1 MAKRYGACMDVI
13 ESDHKPVRCKFHVQV
28 AHVDRS
34 VRRQEFGEV
43 VRFNEKVRS
52 ILEQLRY
59 VPETTVSTNSI
70 RLQSQDTVILR
81 ITNKDV
87 KEKAIFRIVCAGV
100 CTVNEDED
108 ESTYHSRGSYGFPR
122 WLEVTPAAGIIKQDH
137 FVDISVHHE
146 EFHSLEEH
154 FDGIPQNWWCEDTR
168 DKEAIAYRLYNRTIL
183 GKAKEALFIGL
194 TLGNKV
200 VPLMLLMISEIFE
213 ALVRPRRIGQE

>member
-34 VRRQEFGEV
+34 VRRQEFGLV
-43 VRFNEKVRS
+43 VRSNEKVRS

-59 VPETTVSTNSI
+59 VPETTVSTNII

-122 WLEVTPAAGIIKQDH
+122 WLEVLFLFLNWKIVKLTALNPSHTAVSDHARPA
-137 FVDISVHHE
+137 
-146 EFHSLEEH
+146 SL
-154 FDGIPQNWWCEDTR
+154 
-168 DKEAIAYRLYNRTIL
+168 L
-183 GKAKEALFIGL
+183 AK
-194 TLGNKV
+194 
-200 VPLMLLMISEIFE
+200 
-213 ALVRPRRIGQE
+213 